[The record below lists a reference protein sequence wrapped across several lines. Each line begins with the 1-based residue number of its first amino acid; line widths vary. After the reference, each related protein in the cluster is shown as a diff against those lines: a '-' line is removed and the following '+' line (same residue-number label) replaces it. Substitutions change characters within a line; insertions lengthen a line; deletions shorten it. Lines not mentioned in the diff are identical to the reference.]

1 MKKSIFLKNIFSIHL
16 PYILVLLLLLN
27 ACATNPATKRME
39 LMLVSENKEFDIG
52 KGVDKQVRE
61 EMGVYLEKPELRNLV
76 KEIAENIGKKSHR
89 PNLIYRA
96 EIVDTPDFNAFAVPG
111 GFVYVHRGLLERMN
125 SLDELASV
133 MGHEI
138 AHVAA
143 RHSASQISK
152 MQLSQIGLLVA
163 TIATGGELQ
172 NYGDLINI
180 GAALAFNKF
189 SRDDERQA
197 DYLGIKYMSDAGY
210 NPKGAVEAM
219 KTINKINEREP
230 GVLETWFM
238 THPPTSE
245 RIDTLTGELDKLS
258 TQNPGLKKREMRR
271 NEFIKLLDGM
281 AVGAWN
287 GKELVKGER
296 YYNKEFMLSIPIPE
310 AWQVHINHKEYT
322 AIFSD
327 TRNKSY
333 AIFDIEALQK
343 RTSTP
348 DYFDKII
355 SSLKR
360 QRLKQ
365 YQDSKNPENLP
376 HGAMSAR
383 FSGRGNQG
391 PVDVHVAAFVKEDRG
406 YSITKVSE
414 GDSSKSTSNIIGE
427 MINGLTFLSQGEAD
441 KIEPPR
447 MKVHEVKRGET
458 WDSIATKYYKKSD
471 EKIKL
476 AEYNGF
482 TTDKS
487 PSPGVLLK
495 IPPTLRFK

>member
-1 MKKSIFLKNIFSIHL
+1 
-16 PYILVLLLLLN
+16 
-27 ACATNPATKRME
+27 
-39 LMLVSENKEFDIG
+39 MLVSENKEFDIG

-76 KEIAENIGKKSHR
+76 KEIVENIGKKSHR
-89 PNLIYRA
+89 PDLIYRA

-111 GFVYVHRGLLERMN
+111 GFIYVHRGLLERMN
-125 SLDELASV
+125 SVDELASV

-152 MQLSQIGLLVA
+152 MQLSQIGILLA

-180 GAALAFNKF
+180 GSVLAFSKF
-189 SRDDERQA
+189 SRDDEREA
-197 DYLGIKYMSDAGY
+197 DHFGIRYMKDAGY
-210 NPKGAVEAM
+210 NPASSITVME
-219 KTINKINEREP
+219 TIQSLHEQEP
-230 GVLETWFM
+230 GTLDVWFM

-245 RIDTLTGELDKLS
+245 RIETLTSELSVLESEYPELS
-258 TQNPGLKKREMRR
+258 KKEVMR
-271 NEFIKLLDGM
+271 NDFIRLLDGM
-281 AVGAWN
+281 AVGDYN
-287 GKELVKGER
+287 GRELAKGER

-310 AWQVHINHKEYT
+310 AWQAHINNKEYT
-322 AIFSD
+322 AVFSD
-327 TRNKSY
+327 TRDKTY
-333 AIFDIEALQK
+333 AIFNIEALQK
-343 RTSTP
+343 RVSTS
-348 DYFDKII
+348 DYFDKVI

-365 YQDSKNPENLP
+365 YQDSKNSEKLS

-391 PVDVHVAAFVKEDRG
+391 PVDVHVAAFVREDRG

-414 GDSSKSTSNIIGE
+414 GNSSKSNSHILGE
-427 MINGLTFLSQGEAD
+427 MINGLTFLSQDEAD

-447 MKVHEVKRGET
+447 MKVHEVKKGET
-458 WDSIATKYYKKSD
+458 WGSIAKKYYKKSD

-482 TTDKS
+482 TADKN